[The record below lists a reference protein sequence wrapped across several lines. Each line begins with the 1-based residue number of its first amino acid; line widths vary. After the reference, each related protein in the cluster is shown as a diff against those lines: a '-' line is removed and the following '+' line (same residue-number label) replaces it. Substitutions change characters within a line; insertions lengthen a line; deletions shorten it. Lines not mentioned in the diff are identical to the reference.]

1 MTGQYFVNSASFV
14 IQTLFGLYILA
25 VLLRFLFQLL
35 RAHFSNPI
43 SQFIVTLTNP
53 ALRPLRRII
62 PGYGGIDFS
71 ALVLMLALQ
80 VLELLLISFLYGAT
94 PSVAGL
100 LILATGK
107 LLEMT
112 VYIFMFA
119 VFARI
124 IIAWVSPHLYNP
136 MISLLR
142 SLTDFMMRPARQ
154 LIPPIGMLDLSPIVV
169 FLILGLLLRL
179 IVQPILD
186 VGARMLL

>member
-1 MTGQYFVNSASFV
+1 MTGQYFANGAAFV
-14 IQTLFGLYILA
+14 IQTIFGLYILA

-35 RAHFSNPI
+35 RAHFANPV

-62 PGYGGIDFS
+62 PGYQGIDFS

-80 VLELLLISFLYGAT
+80 ILELLIISLLYGTT
-94 PSVAGL
+94 PSIAGL
-100 LILATGK
+100 LILAIGK

-112 VYIFMFA
+112 VYVFMFA
-119 VFARI
+119 IFARI
-124 IIAWVSPHLYNP
+124 IISWVNPHLRNP
-136 MISLLR
+136 MTSLLN

-154 LIPPIGMLDLSPIVV
+154 FIPPIGMLDLSPMVI

-186 VGARMLL
+186 IGTRMLL

>member
-1 MTGQYFVNSASFV
+1 MTGQYFANSASFI

-35 RAHFSNPI
+35 RAQFNNPI
-43 SQFIVTLTNP
+43 SQFIVMLTNP
-53 ALRPLRRII
+53 ALRPLRSFI

-80 VLELLLISFLYGAT
+80 VLELLLISLLYGTT
-94 PSVAGL
+94 PSVVGL
-100 LILATGK
+100 LIFATGK

-124 IIAWVSPHLYNP
+124 IISWVNPQLYNP
-136 MISLLR
+136 VTALLR
-142 SLTDFMMRPARQ
+142 NLTDFMMRPASQ
-154 LIPPIGMLDLSPIVV
+154 IIPPIGMLDLSPIVV

-186 VGARMLL
+186 IGARMLL

>member
-1 MTGQYFVNSASFV
+1 MTGQYFANGAAFV
-14 IQTLFGLYILA
+14 IQTVFGLYILA

-35 RAHFSNPI
+35 RAHFANPV

-62 PGYGGIDFS
+62 PGYHGIDYS

-80 VLELLLISFLYGAT
+80 VLELLIISLLYGTT
-94 PSVAGL
+94 PSIAGL
-100 LILATGK
+100 LILAIGK

-112 VYIFMFA
+112 VYVFMFA
-119 VFARI
+119 ILARI
-124 IIAWVSPHLYNP
+124 IISWVNPHLHNP
-136 MISLLR
+136 MTSLLN
-142 SLTDFMMRPARQ
+142 SLTDFMMRPARKF
-154 LIPPIGMLDLSPIVV
+154 IPPIGMLDLSPMVI

-186 VGARMLL
+186 IGTRMLL

>member
-1 MTGQYFVNSASFV
+1 MTGQYFINSASFV

-35 RAHFSNPI
+35 GAHFRNPI

-71 ALVLMLALQ
+71 ALLLMLALQ
-80 VLELLLISFLYGAT
+80 VLELLLISFLYGTT

-124 IIAWVSPHLYNP
+124 IISWVNPHLYNH
-136 MISLLR
+136 MTSLLR
-142 SLTDFMMRPARQ
+142 SLTDFMMRPASQ
-154 LIPPIGMLDLSPIVV
+154 LIPPIGMLDLSPIIV
-169 FLILGLLLRL
+169 FLILGLLLRM

-186 VGARMLL
+186 IGTRMLL

>member
-1 MTGQYFVNSASFV
+1 MTGQYFANGAAFV

-35 RAHFSNPI
+35 RAHFANPV

-62 PGYGGIDFS
+62 PGYAGIDFS

-80 VLELLLISFLYGAT
+80 VLELLLISFLYGTT

-112 VYIFMFA
+112 VYVFMFA

-124 IIAWVSPHLYNP
+124 IIAWVNPHLHNP
-136 MISLLR
+136 MTSLLG

-154 LIPPIGMLDLSPIVV
+154 LIPPIGMLDLSPMVV
-169 FLILGLLLRL
+169 FLILGLILRL

-186 VGARMLL
+186 IGARMLL

>member
-1 MTGQYFVNSASFV
+1 LTGQYIANSAAFL
-14 IQTLFGLYILA
+14 IQTLFALYILA

-35 RAHFSNPI
+35 RAPFSNPI

-62 PGYGGIDFS
+62 PGFGGIDLS
-71 ALVLMLALQ
+71 ALLLILVLQ
-80 VLELLLISFLYGAT
+80 VLELLLISLIYGAT

-124 IIAWVSPHLYNP
+124 IIAWVNPHLYNA
-136 MISLLR
+136 MTSLLR
-142 SLTDFMMRPARQ
+142 SLTDFMMRPAQQ

-186 VGARMLL
+186 IGARMLL